1 MASFTR
7 AHILKQNQ
15 LEYMPALYTTFT
27 IVYIQNSDY
36 AYRMGE
42 ETGSNYFILDEH
54 GHIYGQIHGYLDL
67 KDQLRLFDLESQLN
81 SNDEL
86 RNSLLLLPKYS
97 VVKVGEFEVRKIVI
111 YGKYT
116 LKFKLCGIPRL
127 FNLYMIDDQTKY
139 LENIK
144 L

>member
-7 AHILKQNQ
+7 VQILKRNQ
-15 LEYMPALYTTFT
+15 LEDMPGLYTIFT
-27 IVYIQNSDY
+27 IVYIQNSNY
-36 AYRMGE
+36 AYSIGE

-54 GHIYGQIHGYLDL
+54 GKIYGQIRGYLDL
-67 KDQLRLFDLESQLN
+67 QDQLRLFDIESQLN

-86 RNSLLLLPKYS
+86 RNSLLLLPKHS
-97 VVKVGEFEVRKIVI
+97 IVKVGEFEVRKIVI
-111 YGKYT
+111 YGKYM

-127 FNLYMIDDQTKY
+127 FNLYIRDDQTRY
-139 LENIK
+139 LENVK

>member
-7 AHILKQNQ
+7 AHILTQNQ
-15 LEYMPALYTTFT
+15 LEYMPPLYSIFT

-42 ETGSNYFILDEH
+42 EIGSNYYILDEH
-54 GHIYGQIHGYLDL
+54 GQIYGQIRGFLDL
-67 KDQLRLFDLESQLN
+67 NDQVRLFDIESQLN

-86 RNSLLLLPKYS
+86 RNSLLLLPNHS
-97 VVKVGEFEVRKIVI
+97 VVKVGEYEVRKIVI
-111 YGKYT
+111 YGKYM

-127 FNLYMIDDQTKY
+127 FNFYIKDDQTNY

>member
-7 AHILKQNQ
+7 AHILKRNQ
-15 LEYMPALYTTFT
+15 LEYMPALYTTFV

-36 AYRMGE
+36 AYRTGE

-54 GHIYGQIHGYLDL
+54 GQIYGQIHGYLDL
-67 KDQLRLFDLESQLN
+67 HDQLRLFDIESQLN

-111 YGKYT
+111 YGKYM
-116 LKFKLCGIPRL
+116 LKFKLCGMPRL
-127 FNLYMIDDQTKY
+127 FNLYITDDQTRY

-144 L
+144 M